1 MNYQIVIDQL
11 KLNWFRKKIL
21 KRIIYKNLDNHMY
34 CVGDIKSTYHTNAFL
49 HKLPELSF
57 FVNKINYSSNKIFKK
72 NIRILSMWANV
83 GSYDSKVIPHDHI
96 VDKFTKH
103 RADDFFVNHGICG
116 AFYLSKPKNSGNF
129 IAKNDIVDINEN
141 DLVYFSPHMFHSTEI
156 NKSHQDRI
164 VISFNGTL

>member
-83 GSYDSKVIPHDHI
+83 GSYDSKVIPHD
-96 VDKFTKH
+96 
-103 RADDFFVNHGICG
+103 GICG